1 STIANVLLINL
12 LDMGGQDAAERRLG
26 SKTPFL
32 RTRFFQG
39 TPRYQYSLDWV
50 RSFRDYEKS
59 WIATCAPIA
68 PYDVTR
74 KEVHARPRSRSA
86 NAAIGRVFTRKRL
99 LEFSRNSLV
108 SRIPMR
114 NLRMRKL

>member
-1 STIANVLLINL
+1 
-12 LDMGGQDAAERRLG
+12 MGVQEAAERRLG
-26 SKTPFL
+26 SKAPFL
-32 RTRFFQG
+32 ITRFFQG

-74 KEVHARPRSRSA
+74 KEVHA

-108 SRIPMR
+108 SRIAMR